1 VIGRAP
7 TPRHVRVAPA
17 IRRVRVA
24 PTIRHVWVALT
35 LTAAFIGPASSPI
48 GLPDLFWT
56 LLTGAWLVDHR
67 ALLEFD
73 PFTSAPPAGGPVL
86 NVQWLADVIF
96 HALDAVG
103 GLPLVITGT
112 AVAVAAT
119 CALVLAATLTASG
132 HLRLSCIAV
141 WVAYVLGASNLS
153 PRPQTLA
160 YPLFGVFLLAIA
172 RAEYRQDNRLL
183 WLLPPV
189 MTLWVNLHGSFFV
202 GFALLGCAAAGR
214 CIATRR
220 LRPAWPYL
228 ATLGVSVLAS
238 LVNPYGARALIYV
251 ASVSN
256 NPIIRNFV
264 TEWAPTTIGQ
274 QAGVLFFG
282 SLVLVGGLAFKSS
295 LRLSAFEVLVLLV
308 FGSLAWSGVRGIVWW
323 GLAVAPIVARLAG
336 GALPTRLSAA
346 ARDRPMVNAVLLGGL
361 FVMTAL
367 SLPWTKT
374 AVPILPADK
383 RGLLSDDTP
392 VGVGEYLRDH
402 DPPPTG
408 KMFNNQSWGG
418 YLEWVAWP
426 RHKVFVDGR
435 FELHPTQVW
444 LDYLDVVFPSARWR
458 TLLDEYDISYLVL
471 SVAEQTDL
479 IADLRADAAWR
490 LDYEDDLAVV
500 FSRTPST
507 DP

>member
-1 VIGRAP
+1 
-7 TPRHVRVAPA
+7 
-17 IRRVRVA
+17 
-24 PTIRHVWVALT
+24 
-35 LTAAFIGPASSPI
+35 
-48 GLPDLFWT
+48 
-56 LLTGAWLVDHR
+56 
-67 ALLEFD
+67 
-73 PFTSAPPAGGPVL
+73 
-86 NVQWLADVIF
+86 
-96 HALDAVG
+96 
-103 GLPLVITGT
+103 
-112 AVAVAAT
+112 
-119 CALVLAATLTASG
+119 
-132 HLRLSCIAV
+132 
-141 WVAYVLGASNLS
+141 
-153 PRPQTLA
+153 
-160 YPLFGVFLLAIA
+160 
-172 RAEYRQDNRLL
+172 
-183 WLLPPV
+183 
-189 MTLWVNLHGSFFV
+189 
-202 GFALLGCAAAGR
+202 
-214 CIATRR
+214 
-220 LRPAWPYL
+220 
-228 ATLGVSVLAS
+228 
-238 LVNPYGARALIYV
+238 
-251 ASVSN
+251 
-256 NPIIRNFV
+256 
-264 TEWAPTTIGQ
+264 
-274 QAGVLFFG
+274 
-282 SLVLVGGLAFKSS
+282 
-295 LRLSAFEVLVLLV
+295 
-308 FGSLAWSGVRGIVWW
+308 
-323 GLAVAPIVARLAG
+323 
-336 GALPTRLSAA
+336 
-346 ARDRPMVNAVLLGGL
+346 
-361 FVMTAL
+361 MTAL